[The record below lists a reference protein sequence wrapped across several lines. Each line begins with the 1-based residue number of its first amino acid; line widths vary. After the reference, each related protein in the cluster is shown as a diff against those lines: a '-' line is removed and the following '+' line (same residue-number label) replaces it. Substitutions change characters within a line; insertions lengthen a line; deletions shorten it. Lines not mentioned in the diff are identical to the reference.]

1 LSLINWFL
9 FHKENIMKLYR
20 LFIEALENLNANKMR
35 SMLTVLG
42 IVIGVAAVIAML
54 SIGRGA
60 QASITSQIESIGT
73 NLVYVSPGSTNQNG
87 VRSASGSA
95 GTLTLD
101 DAAALEDIP
110 NVEAVASVTDS
121 FVQVV
126 YQGQNTNTR
135 LMGVTP
141 GYETVSSLTLVDG
154 EFISDSEQ
162 SARSLVVVLGNSVA
176 ETLFGGTS
184 GAVGQKVRLNG
195 QSYKVI
201 GVLAS
206 KGGTG
211 FMNQDDQVFV
221 PLSTALYRLVGSSR
235 YRGSSVISQITV
247 KASSANTVDQ
257 VVADVTATMR
267 ERHGT
272 IEGVD
277 DFTVTSQQDTLDAA
291 TQVAD
296 TLTIF
301 LGGIAGISLA
311 VGGIGIMNIML
322 TTVTERTHE
331 IGLRKAVGAKR
342 QDILLQFLVESMVLS
357 LLGGLIGAALGWTI
371 ASLMG
376 QVQFSGSTITPVVS
390 MDSVLLATLFSM
402 AVGLFFGIYPATR
415 AARLQPVEALRYE

>member
-1 LSLINWFL
+1 
-9 FHKENIMKLYR
+9 MKLYR
-20 LFIEALENLNANKMR
+20 LLIEALENLSANKLR

-60 QASITSQIESIGT
+60 EASITSRIESMGT
-73 NLVYVSPGSTNQNG
+73 NLVYVTPGSTNQSG
-87 VRSASGSA
+87 VRSAAGSA

-101 DAAALEDIP
+101 DAEALASLPD
-110 NVEAVASVTDS
+110 VVAVAPETNG

-141 GYETVSSLTLVDG
+141 SYQTVSSLTLADG
-154 EFISDSEQ
+154 VFISEANQ
-162 SARSLVVVLGNSVA
+162 SARSLVVILGSSVA
-176 ETLFGGTS
+176 ENLFGGTS
-184 GAVGQKVRLNG
+184 GVVGQKVRMNG
-195 QSYKVI
+195 QPYKVI
-201 GVLAS
+201 GVLTS

-211 FMNQDDQVFV
+211 FMNQDDQVFI
-221 PLSTALYRLVGSSR
+221 PLSTAQTRLVGGSR
-235 YRGSSVISQITV
+235 FRGSSVINQINV
-247 KASSANTVDQ
+247 KAASADAVDQ
-257 VVADVTATMR
+257 VINNVTLTMR

-272 IEGVD
+272 IQGAD
-277 DFTVTSQQDTLDAA
+277 DFTVTSQEATLDAA
-291 TQVAD
+291 TQVTD

-331 IGLRKAVGAKR
+331 IGLRKAIGAR
-342 QDILLQFLVESMVLS
+342 RRDILLQFLVESMVLS
-357 LLGGLIGAALGWTI
+357 LIGGLIGAVFGWGI
-371 ASLMG
+371 AQMMG
-376 QVQFSGSTITPVVS
+376 QIQISGTIITPVVGL
-390 MDSVLLATLFSM
+390 DSVLLATLFSM

>member
-1 LSLINWFL
+1 
-9 FHKENIMKLYR
+9 MKIYR
-20 LFIEALENLNANKMR
+20 LLIEALENLNGNKMR

-73 NLVYVSPGSTNQNG
+73 NLIYVTPGSTSEGG
-87 VRSASGSA
+87 VRSAAGSA
-95 GTLTLD
+95 STLTLD
-101 DAAALEDIP
+101 DADALADLP

-126 YQGQNTNTR
+126 YQGVNANTR

-141 GYETVSSLTLVDG
+141 GYATVSSLKLADG
-154 EFISDSEQ
+154 EFISESEQ
-162 SARSLVVVLGNSVA
+162 TGRSLVVVLGSSVA
-176 ETLFGGTS
+176 ENLFGSTS
-184 GAVGQKVRLNG
+184 GVVGQKVRLNG

-201 GVLAS
+201 GVLES

-211 FMNQDDQVFV
+211 FMNQDDQVFI
-221 PLSTALYRLVGSSR
+221 PLSTALYRLVGGER
-235 YRGSSVISQITV
+235 FRGSSVISQITI
-247 KASSANTVDQ
+247 KASDSKVVDQ
-257 VVADVTATMR
+257 VVSEVTTTMR
-267 ERHGT
+267 DRHGT
-272 IEGVD
+272 VEGAD
-277 DFTVTSQQDTLDAA
+277 DFTVSSQKDTLDAA
-291 TQVAD
+291 TEVAD

-331 IGLRKAVGAKR
+331 IGLRKAIGAKR
-342 QDILLQFLVESMVLS
+342 KDILLQFLVEAMVLS
-357 LLGGLIGAALGWTI
+357 LLGGLIGAALGWGV

-376 QVQFSGSTITPVVS
+376 QVQFGGSTITPVVS
-390 MDSVLLATLFSM
+390 ADSVLLATMFSM
-402 AVGLFFGIYPATR
+402 VVGLFFGIYPAQR
-415 AARLQPVEALRYE
+415 ASRLQPVEALRYE

>member
-1 LSLINWFL
+1 
-9 FHKENIMKLYR
+9 MKFYR
-20 LFIEALENLNANKMR
+20 LFIEALQSLNANKLR

-60 QASITSQIESIGT
+60 EASITSRIESMGT
-73 NLVYVSPGSTNQNG
+73 NLVYVTPGSTSQSG
-87 VRSASGSA
+87 VQGAAGSA

-101 DAAALEDIP
+101 DADALADLPDVVDVAALT
-110 NVEAVASVTDS
+110 NNM
-121 FVQVV
+121 VQVV
-126 YQGQNTNTR
+126 YQGQNTRTR

-141 GYETVSSLTLVDG
+141 SYETVGSLTLEDG
-154 EFISDSEQ
+154 EFISEDDQ
-162 SARSLVVVLGNSVA
+162 NARSLVVVLGNSVA
-176 ETLFGGTS
+176 EDLLGSTAGV
-184 GAVGQKVRLNG
+184 VGQRVRLNG
-195 QSYKVI
+195 QPYKVI

-211 FMNQDDQVFV
+211 FMNQDDQVFI
-221 PLSTALYRLVGSSR
+221 PLSTALYRLVGSSQF
-235 YRGSSVISQITV
+235 RGSSVISQITI
-247 KASSANTVDQ
+247 KASNADVVDQ
-257 VVADVTATMR
+257 VVNEVTLTMR
-267 ERHGT
+267 ELHGT
-272 IEGVD
+272 VEGAD
-277 DFTVTSQQDTLDAA
+277 DFTVTSQEATLDAA
-291 TQVAD
+291 TEVSD

-342 QDILLQFLVESMVLS
+342 RDILLQFLVESMVLS
-357 LLGGLIGAALGWTI
+357 LLGGLIGAALGWGT
-371 ASLMG
+371 ARLMG
-376 QVQFSGSTITPVVS
+376 QVQFSGSTITPVVGL
-390 MDSVLLATLFSM
+390 DSVLLATLFSM